1 MDAAYSTVILWSYGL
16 ATLTYV
22 AVSISVAQLH
32 QTMGRGSTRGWVL
45 AAASLSAAW
54 AASEFLRQLSPFW
67 LLDFFAMTLDTL
79 RQGAW
84 LGLLIDML
92 YREKSAGPIASR
104 MREWWPAAVAI
115 LLTLVGL
122 GFQWAKQFDVGAF
135 DRLAQFC
142 SLGAVVFGLS
152 LTEQLFRNTPE
163 DARWKV
169 KPIGIALVATFAFDL
184 YFHSLTLLFNK
195 VDADAYT
202 VRGLA
207 AAIVAPLIV
216 LTIYRAKARRL
227 DITLSKTAVF
237 QTTSLAI
244 AGAYLIVASVAGY
257 YVRYLG
263 GSWGGALQITIIFA
277 ALLLFLLLLLS
288 GSVRSRIKVLI
299 GKHFFSLRYDYREEW
314 LKFTS
319 ALSMED
325 DPRQAGPRII
335 RALADMV
342 ESPGGSLW
350 MRDPD
355 TGALMQTSRWN
366 LPQCDVREPADSS
379 MMQFL
384 ADNAWIINLEE
395 YRHLPGRYQHLQ
407 LPEWLT
413 TTPNAWLI
421 VPLATATGLVGFV
434 TLTTSR
440 TEIDVNWEV
449 NDLLRTAGRQAAN
462 YLAGIQ
468 ATEALLEAR
477 KFDAFNRMSA
487 FVVHDL
493 KNIVTQL
500 SLMVRNAERHADN
513 PEFQRDMLLT
523 VSNSVDRM
531 KQLLLQLREGATP
544 PDRSVGVSLEQLIRR
559 ICKSK
564 AHLAPAVEIVV
575 DERIVVRGHE
585 ERIERV
591 LGHLVQNA
599 LEATPG
605 DGRVWVKIGRAGG
618 MARVEVGDT
627 GRGMSEDFVRNQLFK
642 PFQTTKDTGMG
653 IGAYESRQYI
663 RELGG
668 EIQVE
673 TTENAGSRFIVTL
686 PLIERSS
693 ASDLM
698 QQEKK

>member
-1 MDAAYSTVILWSYGL
+1 
-16 ATLTYV
+16 
-22 AVSISVAQLH
+22 
-32 QTMGRGSTRGWVL
+32 
-45 AAASLSAAW
+45 
-54 AASEFLRQLSPFW
+54 
-67 LLDFFAMTLDTL
+67 
-79 RQGAW
+79 
-84 LGLLIDML
+84 
-92 YREKSAGPIASR
+92 
-104 MREWWPAAVAI
+104 
-115 LLTLVGL
+115 
-122 GFQWAKQFDVGAF
+122 
-135 DRLAQFC
+135 
-142 SLGAVVFGLS
+142 
-152 LTEQLFRNTPE
+152 
-163 DARWKV
+163 
-169 KPIGIALVATFAFDL
+169 
-184 YFHSLTLLFNK
+184 
-195 VDADAYT
+195 
-202 VRGLA
+202 
-207 AAIVAPLIV
+207 
-216 LTIYRAKARRL
+216 
-227 DITLSKTAVF
+227 
-237 QTTSLAI
+237 
-244 AGAYLIVASVAGY
+244 
-257 YVRYLG
+257 
-263 GSWGGALQITIIFA
+263 
-277 ALLLFLLLLLS
+277 
-288 GSVRSRIKVLI
+288 
-299 GKHFFSLRYDYREEW
+299 
-314 LKFTS
+314 
-319 ALSMED
+319 
-325 DPRQAGPRII
+325 
-335 RALADMV
+335 
-342 ESPGGSLW
+342 
-350 MRDPD
+350 
-355 TGALMQTSRWN
+355 
-366 LPQCDVREPADSS
+366 
-379 MMQFL
+379 MMHFL
-384 ADNAWIINLEE
+384 AGNAWIINLEE
-395 YRHLPGRYQHLQ
+395 YRHLPGRYQALQ

-544 PDRSVGVSLEQLIRR
+544 PDRSVGVALEQLIRR

-564 AHLAPAVEIVV
+564 AHQVPAVEIVV
-575 DERIVVRGHE
+575 DERVVVRGHE

-599 LEATPG
+599 LEATPT

-627 GRGMSEDFVRNQLFK
+627 GRGMSEEFVRNQLFK